1 MLPTVDEYKTPRLFT
16 SRSIAKTSV
25 TAEDLNRATRKPA
38 LLRRVCRVDDTFDLK
53 WTNRYN
59 FDFADSENEAVTRS
73 LRPKER
79 GGTVVF
85 PVNAKVGADTLSFTV
100 AWLMAPHDQLNRTD
114 WVVKIEQALKG
125 SGFPSGNI
133 RHRFRGRYRNATSGV
148 WFNEKSPTL
157 ELQFI
162 PEKELLKLAAALALV
177 LKQPVLLKTEAK
189 GEVYFVNAGAGEAES

>member
-1 MLPTVDEYKTPRLFT
+1 MLPTVDEYQTPRLFT
-16 SRSIAKTSV
+16 SRP
-25 TAEDLNRATRKPA
+25 TAEDLNRITRKPA
-38 LLRRVCRVDDTFDLK
+38 LKRRVRRVEDTFDLK
-53 WTNRYN
+53 WANRYS
-59 FDFADSENEAVTRS
+59 FTFAEFENEAVTRS

-125 SGFPSGNI
+125 SGFPSGTI
-133 RHRFRGRYRNATSGV
+133 RHRFRGRYRNATAGV

-177 LKQPVLLKTEAK
+177 LKQPVLLKTEVT
-189 GEVYFVNAGAGEAES
+189 GEVYLVNAGEGVAES